1 MVISFLKSIT
11 QIKQGVIMKQLI
23 ILLLIILVTVMSW
36 SSCAKNTVIN
46 AVSMYTLTYPVA
58 NFLLLTPTLTT
69 LNATESLSFSQTKVV
84 NGHNRFFEFSIVFNE
99 NLQQAISFF
108 THTDN
113 ESSDVLDNSFPSYT
127 GSQSTIK
134 ICNTNS

>member
-46 AVSMYTLTYPVA
+46 VVSM
-58 NFLLLTPTLTT
+58 
-69 LNATESLSFSQTKVV
+69 ESLSFSQTKVV